1 MTWSA
6 LGCGCKYLLSTFF
19 VLVFL
24 KLSVYVRCRSTLPT
38 GACPV
43 QQQSSNLQSLPHTN
57 QPTSSP
63 SIHIKLP
70 RALEDAQRT
79 LRVIPDDGGDGVRI
93 AEGAVAGQEVLV
105 ALQGEADVDE
115 GVSDAVGGDVAGV
128 AAVDQVGDVGGLHA
142 EGGNVGGGE
151 VGVGGVEGR
160 GLVVVAGA
168 DGGAGAGDGGCRGGG
183 DGGDGAGEGGGD
195 GLWWGDGGR

>member
-1 MTWSA
+1 
-6 LGCGCKYLLSTFF
+6 
-19 VLVFL
+19 VFL

-63 SIHIKLP
+63 SIHIIRIQARPDGQLLPAARELP

-142 EGGNVGGGE
+142 EGSNVGGGE